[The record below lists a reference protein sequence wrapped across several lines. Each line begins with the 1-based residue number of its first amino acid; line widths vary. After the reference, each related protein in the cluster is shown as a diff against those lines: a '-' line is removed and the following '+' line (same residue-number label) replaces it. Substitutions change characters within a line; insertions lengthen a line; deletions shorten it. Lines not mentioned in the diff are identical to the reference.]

1 MSSHHF
7 PRIAQETPDSKGC
20 LQTVCWH
27 LSLLSLAAHGNP
39 KAAVH
44 VDLACFVIQRFFWKN
59 AKGCCIACCL
69 ACCYG
74 GMFRQHHKPWK
85 DMISLGSS
93 LWLCDFAGTFLWR
106 ASSGCLG
113 AALASQLWRSGLILN
128 GFRNGALWPYGI
140 DPFGLAS
147 LGSSEKAQVAVRFP
161 RHEPKCWRLGSW
173 PSWQRSWATRMF
185 HLTMLS
191 SYRPVGMKILRWQM
205 QMHGVLNH
213 YDLPDLLA
221 ARRWVLTLLT
231 MRSIPVLGQFPC
243 CKWSDIIG
251 SAEKGAL
258 ICEEIATAGFFFHIF
273 IFSTSFCIFCR
284 FQAIPAKSAA
294 PTLIVEP
301 RGASRA
307 SLLGHLGRYWEVTGG
322 DRRCSVFVDF
332 TGWMGWGWGCTTRW
346 P

>member
-1 MSSHHF
+1 MLSCMLLRWYVQITSQ
-7 PRIAQETPDSKGC
+7 ALKGHDFFGVFVV
-20 LQTVCWH
+20 TVWFC
-27 LSLLSLAAHGNP
+27 
-39 KAAVH
+39 
-44 VDLACFVIQRFFWKN
+44 R
-59 AKGCCIACCL
+59 
-69 ACCYG
+69 
-74 GMFRQHHKPWK
+74 R
-85 DMISLGSS
+85 
-93 LWLCDFAGTFLWR
+93 
-106 ASSGCLG
+106 LG

-128 GFRNGALWPYGI
+128 GFRNGALWPYGV

-258 ICEEIATAGFFFHIF
+258 ICEEIATAGFFFPHFHLFHIF
-273 IFSTSFCIFCR
+273 
-284 FQAIPAKSAA
+284 
-294 PTLIVEP
+294 LH
-301 RGASRA
+301 
-307 SLLGHLGRYWEVTGG
+307 LL
-322 DRRCSVFVDF
+322 
-332 TGWMGWGWGCTTRW
+332 
-346 P
+346 